1 MLFYISNKSL
11 FVQYWLLLF
20 FTYMQM
26 YLISQELNDQF
37 LSKVIPQNL
46 NVSAFVPWANMQ
58 KKSPI
63 QLTLIII
70 IF

>member
-1 MLFYISNKSL
+1 
-11 FVQYWLLLF
+11 
-20 FTYMQM
+20 MQM

-37 LSKVIPQNL
+37 LPKVIPQNL